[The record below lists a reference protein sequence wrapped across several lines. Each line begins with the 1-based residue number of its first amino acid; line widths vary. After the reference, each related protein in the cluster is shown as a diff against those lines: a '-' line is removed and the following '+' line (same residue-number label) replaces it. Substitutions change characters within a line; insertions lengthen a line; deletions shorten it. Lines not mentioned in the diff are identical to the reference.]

1 MGGVVG
7 RIPGFRDLGA
17 HAAVTTRRVGVAG
30 SQGAR
35 FTPAAPRIGGRGG
48 PATPGYPAGNRQ
60 NAALRIN
67 SADDAIGTGV
77 SNTALRGIA
86 SPAFARRMV
95 ITILVVMLGCGL
107 VLGLTHAVPWMS
119 ASNGDPSPQLPL
131 DTSNSVEV
139 QAPAPRD
146 SRADIKPQAAPA
158 GLVQSIP
165 NPGLA
170 PAAATPNPV
179 QPVPMPS
186 DSAMASPQPAAQEH
200 SNGSTLDAPA
210 DIAAPEAVQAPVA
223 DTPAPAADKKTA
235 SKKTSA
241 PKAASKKATAK
252 RAATQDRAS
261 VEVLSPSTGTDITS
275 PW

>member
-1 MGGVVG
+1 VG

-17 HAAVTTRRVGVAG
+17 HAAVTSRRVGVAG

-35 FTPAAPRIGGRGG
+35 FTPAAPRIGGRAG

-67 SADDAIGTGV
+67 SADDAIGSGI

-95 ITILVVMLGCGL
+95 ITIMVVMLGCGL

-119 ASNGDPSPQLPL
+119 ATNGDPSPQLPL
-131 DTSNSVEV
+131 DNSNSVEV

-146 SRADIKPQAAPA
+146 SRADIKPQATPA
-158 GLVQSIP
+158 GLVQSVP

-170 PAAATPNPV
+170 PAAATPV
-179 QPVPMPS
+179 QPVPTAS
-186 DSAMASPQPAAQEH
+186 DSAMASPQPAVQERT
-200 SNGSTLDAPA
+200 NGSTLDAPA

-223 DTPAPAADKKTA
+223 DAQVPAADKKTA

-241 PKAASKKATAK
+241 PKTASKKATAK